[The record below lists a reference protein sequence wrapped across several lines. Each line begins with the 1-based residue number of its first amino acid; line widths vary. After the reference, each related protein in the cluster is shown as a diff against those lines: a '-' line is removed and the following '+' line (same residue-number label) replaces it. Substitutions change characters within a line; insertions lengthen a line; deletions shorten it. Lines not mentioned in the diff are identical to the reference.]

1 MLALLL
7 ASALALLLSGREI
20 AQTHPPRSIARPERW
35 RGREVPTWPRTP
47 CTSGCGPGCGLTTRR
62 LRSRPFGRSRL
73 MCAAPTAGRPTMR
86 GVAGDASELDRKG
99 FIADPTVSSE
109 LGVGVDDL
117 RDRDVRTVVI
127 RSEHPEFEEAL
138 TSGRREIDLG

>member
-1 MLALLL
+1 
-7 ASALALLLSGREI
+7 
-20 AQTHPPRSIARPERW
+20 
-35 RGREVPTWPRTP
+35 
-47 CTSGCGPGCGLTTRR
+47 
-62 LRSRPFGRSRL
+62 
-73 MCAAPTAGRPTMR
+73 MR